1 MTAPAS
7 ATIIP
12 FPRSSQATPID
23 PQERLRRALAG
34 LDEALTIQR
43 EAVADWRY
51 ALGNLRDSVRGLG
64 SSLQTYNAQLCR
76 LAERVNALNAE
87 SMDLEAWADELTKR
101 K

>member
-12 FPRSSQATPID
+12 FPRSPQGTPTD
-23 PQERLRRALAG
+23 PQERLRQALAG
-34 LDEALTIQR
+34 LEAALTIQR

-64 SSLQTYNAQLCR
+64 SSLQSYNEQLCR
-76 LAERVNALNAE
+76 LGERVNALNAE
-87 SMDLEAWADELTKR
+87 SKELEAWADEVINTK
-101 K
+101 